1 MAIYLQRTQSRDKGS
16 SRTEANSNMSEELSY
31 QKIMQMFAESDRQRQ
46 QDKLELREELRIYRQ
61 EQLEILDRWYKAQ
74 EQWRQNLE
82 QTQEQWR
89 KEQEQRRQEQE
100 QTQEKWRKEQEQRR
114 QAQDRWFQKQ
124 EQSLEKWR
132 AAREIEWQK
141 TDKSM
146 RNLHKEVNRLR
157 DLFESQWSRLIEA
170 LVDGKLVHLLREQ
183 SIEVNHTATN
193 VEGTSADGHNY
204 EFDILAVNGNEL
216 VVVEV
221 KSRLQSDDV
230 REFLREL
237 QNFKSWLREYQ
248 SMTVY
253 GAVAY
258 LRADESAVRY
268 AENQGMYVIRAVG
281 DSAKIINGADFKAR
295 TW

>member
-1 MAIYLQRTQSRDKGS
+1 
-16 SRTEANSNMSEELSY
+16 MSEELSY

-74 EQWRQNLE
+74 EQWRQN
-82 QTQEQWR
+82 QEQAQEKWR
-89 KEQEQRRQEQE
+89 KDQEQRRQEQE
-100 QTQEKWRKEQEQRR
+100 RAQEQWRQNHEQAQEKWRKEQEQRR

-204 EFDILAVNGNEL
+204 EFDILAINGNEL

-248 SMTVY
+248 GMTVY

>member
-1 MAIYLQRTQSRDKGS
+1 
-16 SRTEANSNMSEELSY
+16 MSEELSY

-46 QDKLELREELRIYRQ
+46 QDKLELREELRMYRQ
-61 EQLEILDRWYKAQ
+61 EQLEMLDRWYKAQ
-74 EQWRQNLE
+74 EQWRQNHE
-82 QTQEQWR
+82 QAQEQWR
-89 KEQEQRRQEQE
+89 EDQERAQEQWRQNLE

-281 DSAKIINGADFKAR
+281 DSAQIINGTDFKPR